1 MATLIEN
8 TSAAPVTLPAPLRGV
23 IPPGGAVVSSYD
35 VATLITLFNVSPV
48 PAFLRFTEVSSS
60 VPTTSGLENPVDLL
74 GSALSNV
81 GGPFAPTD
89 AATKD
94 YVDQSVGG
102 GDVIWEW
109 NGTDTSQFDPVA
121 VASAGQTAA
130 LSVSGPDL
138 ATNKAFATLDMT
150 SVWAP
155 PGGGA
160 AFRVA
165 PSEGL
170 ALPERF
176 RLRFGVSSV
185 AYATT
190 RIGFM
195 FFDPTTWGA
204 NLLGGGMTYGNTY
217 IQWIAAVGAAG
228 GAPPFTPQGA
238 TPAFASVGTLDT
250 YGGMLCEWDC
260 TLRPGD
266 VSNPPSV
273 ACYGNTLGAVNS
285 DGLTMVA
292 DRGRLIGDGN
302 LAGAVP
308 AAFNAAS
315 LTGLAIV
322 SNSVLAGAAAGKI
335 SRLQILQAV

>member
-1 MATLIEN
+1 MALYLVLEDFRG
-8 TSAAPVTLPAPLRGV
+8 SQSFVAAQTIDDGSYNVPILQAEGLAVVPYLPTQDGV
-23 IPPGGAVVSSYD
+23 IATFLAPTVASTPTSERPSFTSLLLAAGLLGGGGAASS
-35 VATLITLFNVSPV
+35 
-48 PAFLRFTEVSSS
+48 
-60 VPTTSGLENPVDLL
+60 
-74 GSALSNV
+74 
-81 GGPFAPTD
+81 
-89 AATKD
+89 
-94 YVDQSVGG
+94 
-102 GDVIWEW
+102 VIWEW

-138 ATNKAFATLDMT
+138 ATNKAYTTLDMT

-170 ALPERF
+170 VLPERF

-185 AYATT
+185 AFATT

-195 FFDPTTWGA
+195 FFDPATWGA
-204 NLLGGGMTYGNTY
+204 NLLGGGMTYGSTY
-217 IQWIAAVGAAG
+217 IAWIAAVGPAG
-228 GAPPFTPQGA
+228 GNPPFTLQNA
-238 TPAFASVGTLDT
+238 TPPFASVGTLDE

-260 TLRPGD
+260 TVRPGD
-266 VSNPPSV
+266 ASNPPSV
-273 ACYGNTLGAVNS
+273 ACYGNTLGAVNG
-285 DGLTMVA
+285 DGLTVVA

-302 LAGAVP
+302 LAGTVP

-335 SRLQILQAV
+335 SRLQILQPI